1 MSRVVAVVLVGA
13 VLVFGV
19 RVLLGWGQLYNCG
32 APAGAAFLLSVQAL
46 GAAPSATD
54 CLALAVTAPARPA
67 SPPTTSPPPATT
79 PPATTEPEPPGWL
92 DPDAK
97 PASRQQ
103 ALEWCT
109 EGLAEAPAR
118 KDLERCMAASG
129 FPGPVPE
136 VERWRS
142 EGP

>member
-109 EGLAEAPAR
+109 EGLAEAPPR
-118 KDLERCMAASG
+118 KDVEQCMADRG

-136 VERWRS
+136 VEQWRR

>member
-1 MSRVVAVVLVGA
+1 MNRVVAVVLVGA

-19 RVLLGWGQLYNCG
+19 RVLLGWGQRYNCG
-32 APAGAAFLLSVQAL
+32 APAGGAFLLSVQAL
-46 GAAPSATD
+46 GAVPSATD
-54 CLALAVTAPARPA
+54 CLALAVTAHARPA
-67 SPPTTSPPPATT
+67 SPPATT

-97 PASRQQ
+97 PTSRQQ
-103 ALEWCT
+103 ALERCT

-118 KDLERCMAASG
+118 KDLERCMADLG

-136 VERWRS
+136 LEQWRR